1 MSIHNRKYRLGKSLL
16 GVGLGLAIVFAGST
30 ALTSQPV
37 QAAAASSRTSSLADQ
52 IIATGEKFIGVPY
65 KFGAQSGQTD
75 SFDCSS
81 FTQYVYK
88 QHGID
93 LPRSSKDQATVGTRV
108 SKDQLQPGD
117 LVFTDTNRDGV
128 INHVSIYIG
137 NGQLLH
143 TYRVGIGV
151 TISDFAG
158 STWDKTFVTARRVIP
173 DNGQASADNGQSAS
187 ASSGG
192 QTSASDGQN
201 TSASGG
207 QKSASDKQ
215 SASASDKQS
224 ASDDKQAPAADNG
237 QSLADIGQAA
247 ATSDRSSSGSQ
258 SSNSGSSGSSGHKD
272 WTSNAGGSWWQGF
285 GSWNGRR

>member
-16 GVGLGLAIVFAGST
+16 GVGLGLAIVFAGSA

-37 QAAAASSRTSSLADQ
+37 QAAAASSSASSLADQ
-52 IIATGEKFIGVPY
+52 IIATGEKYIGVPY
-65 KFGAQSGQTD
+65 KFGARSGQTD

-158 STWDKTFVTARRVIP
+158 STWDQTFVTARRVIP
-173 DNGQASADNGQSAS
+173 DDGQAAADNGQSAS
-187 ASSGG
+187 
-192 QTSASDGQN
+192 T
-201 TSASGG
+201 ASGG
-207 QKSASDKQ
+207 QSSADDKQSGSASDKQ
-215 SASASDKQS
+215 TTADNKQV
-224 ASDDKQAPAADNG
+224 PAADNG

-247 ATSDRSSSGSQ
+247 STTDRSSSTAR
-258 SSNSGSSGSSGHKD
+258 SSNSGSSSSSGHKD
-272 WTSNAGGSWWQGF
+272 LTSDAGGSWWQGF
-285 GSWNGRR
+285 GNWNGRR